1 MTFTQFCAYFFNVQ
15 TMTPD
20 MAAHYWWVD
29 LIRVIVR
36 VLIGVFAV
44 LLAVPPLV
52 WWERRLLGFMQQ
64 RQGPNRVGPFGLLQ
78 TIADGLKLL
87 FKEDMNPAN
96 VDKALFIMAP
106 MVFLIPS
113 LTTPGVIPWGP
124 SRVWGA
130 VAPNVN
136 VGVLYMLAWSSLAVY
151 GVVLA
156 GWSSNNK
163 YSLLGGLRSSAQLIS
178 YELGMGL
185 AIITVVLMTGS
196 LGLQDIVAA
205 QGYQTVGMNGLLADF
220 NHHQYI
226 GPGIALPEWNIF
238 KFFPMG
244 ALATLIYSI
253 CMLAETNRAPFDLP
267 EAETELVAGYHTE
280 YTSMKFATFF
290 LGEYANMIVVSAI
303 CTTLFFGGFNAPIPW
318 LNQLPGFMI
327 SLYDYRDPIHS
338 TGRDLLH
345 WGAPWL
351 TDIINSLL
359 PVVWFSLK
367 VLCGLYFFI
376 WIRATLPRL
385 RYDMLM
391 KFGWQG
397 ILPIALINV
406 LLVAVAIVLYG
417 LYGNIGSAIAT
428 VIWLVVASI
437 ALAVFA
443 SSKRSQ
449 IFTTA
454 TRRNTTL
461 GMYASAQPYRVQFDH
476 PGHGGQTLPPDAA
489 AEKSVDEAARLAEKR
504 DEPIV
509 SETAFK

>member
-1 MTFTQFCAYFFNVQ
+1 MTLNLFFAYFFNEHSI
-15 TMTPD
+15 P
-20 MAAHYWWVD
+20 ANLAGEYWWIT
-29 LIRVIVR
+29 LLQMVIR
-36 VLIGVFAV
+36 VLIGLFAL

-64 RQGPNRVGPFGLLQ
+64 RQGPNRVGPFGILQ
-78 TIADGLKLL
+78 TIADGVKLL
-87 FKEDMNPAN
+87 FKEDMNPTK
-96 VDKALFIMAP
+96 VDKFLFIIAP
-106 MVFLIPS
+106 IVFLIPS

-130 VAPNVN
+130 AAPNVN

-185 AIITVVLMTGS
+185 AIITVVLMSGS
-196 LGLQDIVAA
+196 LGLQDIVEG
-205 QGYQTVGMNGLLADF
+205 QGYNPHLFGLA
-220 NHHQYI
+220 
-226 GPGIALPEWNIF
+226 EWNLA

-244 ALATLIYSI
+244 FLAMIIYTI
-253 CMLAETNRAPFDLP
+253 TMLAETNRAPFDLP

-290 LGEYANMIVVSAI
+290 MGEYANMIIVSAI
-303 CTTLFFGGFNAPIPW
+303 NATLFWGGYKAPIQFLDGPY
-318 LNQLPGFMI
+318 LG
-327 SLYDYRDPIHS
+327 
-338 TGRDLLH
+338 GLLAASGH
-345 WGAPWL
+345 HLLGGIVA
-351 TDIINSLL
+351 SLL
-359 PVVWFSLK
+359 PVFWLTAK
-367 VLCGLYFFI
+367 ILCGLYFFI

-397 ILPIALINV
+397 VLPIALFNI
-406 LLVAVAIVLYG
+406 LLVAVGIVLYSQYG
-417 LYGNIGSAIAT
+417 LVGWIAS
-428 VIWLVVASI
+428 VIIW
-437 ALAVFA
+437 LAVFSITLFFFA
-443 SSKRSQ
+443 QNKTIQ

-461 GMYASAQPYRVQFDH
+461 GMYSTAQPYRVQFDH
-476 PGHGGQTLPPDAA
+476 PGNGGQTLPPDAPIGGFSVPETDHERA
-489 AEKSVDEAARLAEKR
+489 ALDAALTEKG
-504 DEPIV
+504 
-509 SETAFK
+509 